1 MFLKSFCKSLS
12 NSSTSLTKSAKETLF
27 SKLIWQSMRNL
38 VLVTTIFVVFLSL
51 FSFSNLGVFAQTT
64 TNSIDLKI
72 SKVTV
77 NGKSFDNKLT
87 SKNNWT
93 FDEAL
98 LGDGDSI
105 RYSWVNS
112 ILDTKNRQVPILAG
126 GFLKIYL
133 NDDSKEENLL
143 LEYGVSPLPLNLF
156 SARLSPGNNKLLFV
170 YINHTNKPEGA
181 NTKVAFNFKYN
192 PSTNKPKITVLEPTE
207 NAVFRKD
214 SPKNFNIQ
222 LDNFTLGEN
231 ANGNPAIGKL
241 KVYANTIRD
250 ENLLGTFKTSKE
262 IGPSAQVV
270 EFNSDNLDKVKFQN
284 LADSKD
290 TKLIFVLAKTSG
302 ENLEIIS
309 EKKITTN
316 FKETLKIE
324 SPKVTILE
332 PRKDRTNLNVDGNTT
347 FLLKVENFETLKER
361 QSGGNE
367 ENKGYLQIFVNNQP
381 IKTIWSKAE
390 SFTLNEI
397 GYKDDREG
405 KREVLVRLVNKDF
418 VKFVPE
424 VSDTLSVIYEP
435 PVKTVNTL
443 KTENNDQPENSTLRI
458 IVVSLILILFI
469 GGIGIL
475 ITKG

>member
-72 SKVTV
+72 SKVTA

>member
-1 MFLKSFCKSLS
+1 MFLKPFCKSLS
-12 NSSTSLTKSAKETLF
+12 NSSSSLTKSAKETLF
-27 SKLIWQSMRNL
+27 SKLIWQLNSNL
-38 VLVTTIFVVFLSL
+38 VLVVTIFVVFLSI
-51 FSFSNLGVFAQTT
+51 FSSSNLGVFAQTT

-72 SKVTV
+72 SKVTAG
-77 NGKSFDNKLT
+77 GKSFDNKLT

-98 LGDGDSI
+98 LGDSDSI

-133 NDDSKEENLL
+133 TDDSKEENLL

-192 PSTNKPKITVLEPTE
+192 PSTNKPKITVTEPTD

-214 SPKNFNIQ
+214 LVKNFNIQ
-222 LDNFTLGEN
+222 LDNFALGEN

-284 LADSKD
+284 LSDSKE

-302 ENLEIIS
+302 ENLEILS

-316 FKETLKIE
+316 FKESLKIE

-332 PRKDRTNLNVDGNTT
+332 PRKDRTNLNVNGDTT
-347 FLLKVENFETLKER
+347 FLLKVENFEILKER

-367 ENKGYLQIFVNNQP
+367 ENKGYLQVFVNNQP

-397 GYKDDREG
+397 GYKDDKEG

-424 VSDTLSVIYEP
+424 VSDTLSIIYEP
-435 PVKTVNTL
+435 PIKNANTL

-458 IVVSLILILFI
+458 VVVSLILILFI

>member
-1 MFLKSFCKSLS
+1 MFYKSFPKSFCKSIPNLITKFCEQILLNS
-12 NSSTSLTKSAKETLF
+12 NSNLF
-27 SKLIWQSMRNL
+27 LNLKLII
-38 VLVTTIFVVFLSL
+38 TIFLVFLSV
-51 FSFSNLGVFAQTT
+51 FSFSSLSILAQTA

-72 SKVTV
+72 SKVTAG
-77 NGKSFDNKLT
+77 GKSFDTKL
-87 SKNNWT
+87 SGKNNWT
-93 FDEAL
+93 FDETL

-112 ILDTKNRQVPILAG
+112 ILNTKNRQVPILAG

-133 NDDSKEENLL
+133 SDDSKEENLL

-170 YINHTNKPEGA
+170 YIDHTNKPESA
-181 NTKVAFNFKYN
+181 NTKIAFNFKYN
-192 PSTNKPKITVLEPTE
+192 PSTNKPKITVIEPTE
-207 NAVFRKD
+207 NAVFRKN
-214 SPKNFNIQ
+214 SVKNFNIQ
-222 LDNFTLGEN
+222 LDNFALGEN

-241 KVYANTIRD
+241 KVYANTLRE
-250 ENLLGTFKTSKE
+250 ENLLGIFKTSKE
-262 IGPSAQVV
+262 IGPSSQFV

-284 LADSKD
+284 LIDSKE

-302 ENLEIIS
+302 ENLEITS
-309 EKKITTN
+309 ERKITTN
-316 FKETLKIE
+316 FLETLKIE
-324 SPKVTILE
+324 NPKVTILE
-332 PRKDRTNLNVDGNTT
+332 PRKDRTNLNVDGNTA
-347 FLLKVENFETLKER
+347 FLLKVENFEVLKER

-381 IKTIWSKAE
+381 TKTVWSKPE

-397 GYKDDREG
+397 GYKDDKEG
-405 KREVLVRLVNKDF
+405 KREVVVRLVNKDF

-424 VSDTLSVIYEP
+424 VSDTLSIIYEP
-435 PVKTVNTL
+435 PVKTANSL
-443 KTENNDQPENSTLRI
+443 KTENLDQPENSTLRI
-458 IVVSLILILFI
+458 VVVSLILILFI